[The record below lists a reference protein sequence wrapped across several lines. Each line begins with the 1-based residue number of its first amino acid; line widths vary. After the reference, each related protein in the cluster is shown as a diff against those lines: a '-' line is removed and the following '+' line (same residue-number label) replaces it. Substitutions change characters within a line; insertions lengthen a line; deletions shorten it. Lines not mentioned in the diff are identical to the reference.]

1 MHAAIDADWGAL
13 GLPGACSR
21 LYTGPPFNR
30 SLCFSAT
37 EHSAHLQVDQA
48 QLETVLPAPG
58 GSVVVVRGSRE
69 GTSGKLQEI
78 DTEKFRA
85 QVLLANGQ
93 QEWFDYED
101 ICKHSAGSRVQAL
114 KGHAI

>member
-1 MHAAIDADWGAL
+1 MAK
-13 GLPGACSR
+13 
-21 LYTGPPFNR
+21 
-30 SLCFSAT
+30 
-37 EHSAHLQVDQA
+37 HSACLQVDQA

-69 GTSGKLQEI
+69 GSSGKLQEI

-85 QVLLANGQ
+85 QVLLASGE

-114 KGHAI
+114 KGHTI